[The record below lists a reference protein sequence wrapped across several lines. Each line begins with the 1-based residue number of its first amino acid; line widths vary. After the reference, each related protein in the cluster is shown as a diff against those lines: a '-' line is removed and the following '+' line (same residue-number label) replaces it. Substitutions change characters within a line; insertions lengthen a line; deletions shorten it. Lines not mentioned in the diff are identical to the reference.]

1 MGFCVQANF
10 EGETVVHA
18 QLTNKSQ
25 YTRIELSFN
34 DFLNVLD
41 DFTSDCPE
49 LPKEQYDK
57 LVEYAFVI
65 LGAAPIRGMVEACKD
80 CDDINCASC
89 ERLHP

>member
-1 MGFCVQANF
+1 MGFYAQANF

-18 QLTNKSQ
+18 RLTNKGQ
-25 YTRIELSFN
+25 DTRIELSFN
-34 DFLNVLD
+34 DFLKVLD

-80 CDDINCASC
+80 CDGTDCASC